1 MDMKTVKNKSIS
13 FWPFR
18 HATIALY
25 RAGTIS
31 REYFIELWGAVYGK
45 D

>member
-1 MDMKTVKNKSIS
+1 MDMEAIKDIAIS

-18 HATIALY
+18 HAVLVLY
-25 RAGTIS
+25 AEGIIS
-31 REYFIELWGAVYGK
+31 REYFIELWRSVYGK